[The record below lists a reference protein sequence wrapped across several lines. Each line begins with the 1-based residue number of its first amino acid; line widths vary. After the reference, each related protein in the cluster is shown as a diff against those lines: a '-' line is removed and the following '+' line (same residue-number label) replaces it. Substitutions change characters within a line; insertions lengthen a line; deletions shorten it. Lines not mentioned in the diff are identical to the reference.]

1 MSNNGTLEQAAE
13 AKLRTF
19 QSRLLRWAAKNL
31 RSYPWREHV
40 TPYRILV
47 AEVLLRRTTS
57 KAVAM
62 IYESFINRYPDCG
75 TLAATE
81 FLELELSL
89 KPIGFHK
96 QRARMLREM
105 MEYIGRNLDGHIPGS
120 YDDLLA
126 IPNIGPYIAGAVLSL
141 AYGLRF
147 AMVDTNVERIISR
160 VFKHT
165 LPERARFRRVQDT
178 VEVLLPRESVA
189 TFNLG
194 LLDLGAL
201 ICSYRWTKCDSCPLN
216 ATCDYY
222 EDLSSSQ

>member
-1 MSNNGTLEQAAE
+1 MSNNDTLHGVVTARLKVFQ
-13 AKLRTF
+13 KSLLSWTTNHLRI
-19 QSRLLRWAAKNL
+19 
-31 RSYPWREHV
+31 YPWREQI
-40 TPYRILV
+40 TPYRILI

-57 KAVAM
+57 KAVAR
-62 IYESFINRYPDCG
+62 IYESFVNRYPDCG
-75 TLAATE
+75 TLAATRIR
-81 FLELELSL
+81 ELEVSL

-105 MEYIGRNLDGHIPGS
+105 TEYIEENLNGRIPAS
-120 YDDLLA
+120 YDDLLG
-126 IPNIGPYIAGAVLSL
+126 IPNVGPYIAGAVLSL

-165 LPERARFRRVQDT
+165 LPERGRFRRVQNA
-178 VEVLLPRESVA
+178 VEVLLPEESVA

-201 ICSYRWTKCDSCPLN
+201 VCSYRWTKCDICPLR
-216 ATCDYY
+216 AICDYY
-222 EDLSSSQ
+222 EDVSSSQ

>member
-1 MSNNGTLEQAAE
+1 MSNSDTLHGVVTARLEI
-13 AKLRTF
+13 F
-19 QSRLLRWAAKNL
+19 QKRLLRWTTNHL
-31 RSYPWREHV
+31 RIYPWREQA
-40 TPYRILV
+40 TPYRILI

-57 KAVAM
+57 KAVAR
-62 IYESFINRYPDCG
+62 IYEPFIGRYPDCG
-75 TLAATE
+75 TLAVAE
-81 FLELELSL
+81 IRELEDSL
-89 KPIGFHK
+89 RPIGFHK
-96 QRARMLREM
+96 QRARMLRET
-105 MEYIGRNLDGHIPGS
+105 MEYIEESHNGRIPDS
-120 YDDLLA
+120 YDDLLE

-165 LPERARFRRVQDT
+165 LPERGRLRRVQDT
-178 VEVLLPRESVA
+178 VEVLLPPEPVA

-201 ICSYRWTKCDSCPLN
+201 VCSYRWTKCDVCPLN
-216 ATCDYY
+216 AICDYY